1 MKMATHEHTI
11 DALNELL
18 QKNVDAHRGYKK
30 AGEDV
35 EHTSLEAYLRDKSA
49 QRQRFTN
56 QIKGE
61 IVSLGGE
68 PNPETT
74 VKGSLHHAWMD
85 LKSALAS
92 NTDKAVFEECVRGE
106 RACLEDYEEKLSEQ
120 DLLPS
125 ARSLLINQ
133 RNQVAEDL
141 ERAKTLEGLTSY

>member
-49 QRQRFTN
+49 QRERFSQ
-56 QIKGE
+56 QIKDE
-61 IVSLGGE
+61 IVSLGGK
-68 PNPETT
+68 PKPEAT
-74 VKGSLHHAWMD
+74 VKGSLHHAWID
-85 LKSALAS
+85 LKSALAG

-106 RACLEDYEEKLSEQ
+106 KVCLEDYEEKLSEY

-133 RNQVAEDL
+133 RNRVAEDL

>member
-1 MKMATHEHTI
+1 MATHEHTI
-11 DALNELL
+11 NVLNDLL
-18 QKNVDAHRGYKK
+18 QKNMDAHQGYQK

-49 QRQRFTN
+49 QRQRFAN
-56 QIKGE
+56 QIKSE

-68 PNPETT
+68 PKPQTT
-74 VKGSLHHAWMD
+74 LKGSLHHAWMD

-106 RACLEDYEEKLSEQ
+106 RVCVEDYEEKLSEH

-125 ARSLLINQ
+125 ARTLLLNQ
-133 RNQVAEDL
+133 RNQVVEDL
-141 ERAKTLEGLTSY
+141 EQAKTLEGLTSY